1 MGTQIKKTKKL
12 RLVNRSIG
20 SWKVPN
26 LAKQEATA
34 PGFHRVKVIVNSQP
48 PEICSP
54 EYTLPWWSS
63 HSPQPELAKVMT
75 WHYIYKQNKSTS
87 ACEYS
92 DSIQQLAYF
101 LKSRENI
108 KTSALH
114 IGAKAFPMG
123 RWMKPE
129 VYPLLA
135 AMTCVT
141 SLCIFQLTR
150 NVFLNP
156 DVRINKA
163 KRSMGVLGNNEEGE
177 RYAEHGLRRFLRT
190 RPPEIMPAI
199 NHFFTENK

>member
-1 MGTQIKKTKKL
+1 
-12 RLVNRSIG
+12 
-20 SWKVPN
+20 
-26 LAKQEATA
+26 
-34 PGFHRVKVIVNSQP
+34 
-48 PEICSP
+48 
-54 EYTLPWWSS
+54 
-63 HSPQPELAKVMT
+63 
-75 WHYIYKQNKSTS
+75 
-87 ACEYS
+87 
-92 DSIQQLAYF
+92 
-101 LKSRENI
+101 
-108 KTSALH
+108 
-114 IGAKAFPMG
+114 MG

-190 RPPEIMPAI
+190 RPPEIMPTI